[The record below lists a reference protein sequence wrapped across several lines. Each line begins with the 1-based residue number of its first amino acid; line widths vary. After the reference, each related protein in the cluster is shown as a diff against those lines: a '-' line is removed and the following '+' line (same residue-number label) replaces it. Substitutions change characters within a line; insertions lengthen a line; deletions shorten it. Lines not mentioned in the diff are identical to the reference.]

1 MKEAGIVDSG
11 DALTM
16 GIGVM
21 TEAKVKDFF
30 DKMVEAGV
38 VPGDLD
44 WKASFTTAFVSK
56 GVGMDLKPSKD

>member
-1 MKEAGIVDSG
+1 
-11 DALTM
+11 M

-38 VPGDLD
+38 VSADVD
-44 WKASFTTAFVSK
+44 WKAAFTTAFVGQ
-56 GVGMDLKPSKD
+56 GVGMDLKK